1 MSAQQSAMK
10 VQVTVTVEIDPQAWA
25 DEYGSE
31 IGNVRADVKRYA
43 AQIVQQHFDSVGVL
57 A

>member
-1 MSAQQSAMK
+1 MK

-25 DEYGSE
+25 DEYGTE
-31 IGNVRADVKRYA
+31 IGSVRADVKRHA

>member
-1 MSAQQSAMK
+1 MK
-10 VQVTVTVEIDPQAWA
+10 VQVTLSVEIDPQAWIA
-25 DEYGSE
+25 EYGYDGDNDSASA
-31 IGNVRADVKRYA
+31 VRADVKRYA